1 MLVYEYPLPNDVLQA
16 SLDAARRTPAPEI
29 SPSGGRG
36 GSTFWQISDKRPEKN
51 PAASARMINPNRIL
65 EAGEAY

>member
-29 SPSGGRG
+29 SLSGGRG
-36 GSTFWQISDKRPEKN
+36 GSAFWQISDKRPEKKTQQLL
-51 PAASARMINPNRIL
+51 P
-65 EAGEAY
+65 GG